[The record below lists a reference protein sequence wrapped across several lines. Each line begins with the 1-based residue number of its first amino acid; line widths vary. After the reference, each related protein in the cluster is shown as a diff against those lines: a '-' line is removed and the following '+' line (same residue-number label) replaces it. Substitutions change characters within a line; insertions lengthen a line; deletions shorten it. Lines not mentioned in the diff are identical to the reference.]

1 MAKVRLVDIAAQV
14 GVSTVTVHNALTGQK
29 GVSDELRAVI
39 QKMASEMGYRPV
51 SAARRQKRNR
61 MLRSIGVLIHE
72 QYLAEYTTFYWKMY
86 QELALVA
93 TDKNCMA
100 AVEILKHDMEDHQ
113 ILPRMVEENQVEG
126 LIVMGEIS
134 REYIR
139 FMKEQTRIPIIFLD
153 FYDKELAEDAVIS
166 DNFYGMYLLTE
177 LLFERGY
184 RKLAYVGSIHRTS
197 SIMDRYCGFHKAM
210 LEHGED
216 LPEEW
221 LIEDRDRLGNI
232 EFSVPEKLPEAF
244 VCNCD
249 LTAGRLILKL
259 EKLGY
264 KVPEDVAVIGFDNFL
279 YPGLPDKKIT
289 TYEVNTRALV
299 KIALEKVMKRLKNPS
314 SGKGLNVVSGHI
326 VEKESVGKLSHGNK

>member
-1 MAKVRLVDIAAQV
+1 
-14 GVSTVTVHNALTGQK
+14 
-29 GVSDELRAVI
+29 
-39 QKMASEMGYRPV
+39 
-51 SAARRQKRNR
+51 
-61 MLRSIGVLIHE
+61 
-72 QYLAEYTTFYWKMY
+72 MY

-210 LEHGED
+210 LEHGEE

>member
-1 MAKVRLVDIAAQV
+1 MAKVRLADIAAQV

-51 SAARRQKRNR
+51 SAARRQERSR

-113 ILPRMVEENQVEG
+113 LLPRMVEENQVEG
-126 LIVMGEIS
+126 LIIMGDIS

-177 LLFERGY
+177 LLFEHGY

-197 SIMDRYCGFHKAM
+197 SIMDRYCGFHKAI

-216 LPEEW
+216 LSEEW
-221 LIEDRDRLGNI
+221 LIEDRDRIGNI
-232 EFSVPEKLPEAF
+232 EFSIPEKFPEAF

-249 LTAGRLILKL
+249 LTAGILMLKL

-279 YPGLPDKKIT
+279 YPGFPDKKIT
-289 TYEVNTRALV
+289 TYEVNTRAMV

-314 SGKGLNVVSGHI
+314 SGRGLNVVSGHI
-326 VEKESVGKLSHGNK
+326 VEKESVGNLSHGNK